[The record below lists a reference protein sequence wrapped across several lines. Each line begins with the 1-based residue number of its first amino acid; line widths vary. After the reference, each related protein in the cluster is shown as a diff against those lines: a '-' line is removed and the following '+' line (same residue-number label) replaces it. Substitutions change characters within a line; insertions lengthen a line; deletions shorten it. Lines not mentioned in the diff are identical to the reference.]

1 MTPSEPTAR
10 RRSRRRLVAQLVLVV
25 LAAAVAWYGLA
36 WVRRTPSA
44 EPLAVIAHRGG
55 PTGSA
60 LEGTIGA
67 FEAAIGAGADWLEFD
82 VRRTADDVLVVLH
95 DETVDRTTSGTGR
108 ITDLT
113 LAEAQALDAGG
124 GARIPTVE
132 TVVDLAKQAGIPIL
146 PEIKDGPGHPGL
158 TGQLVD
164 LLRAKGYLDRS
175 VVQAFEP
182 ETLEELAPASAR
194 CEGLLAHRAVAV
206 RHLVAAGRRGV
217 RLPDGG
223 DGPAEPGH
231 GSPGPRSGSDGV
243 RLVGRHRNRVH
254 QRDPRGVWR
263 RRPHR
268 RRCAAA
274 REQVRYP
281 ERKARARLNGRHARC
296 PIGDR
301 TTPPLGVNE
310 GRRPWIA
317 ISSRRPNAATG
328 RLTPT

>member
-1 MTPSEPTAR
+1 MTPGEPTAR

-55 PTGSA
+55 PAGSDVP
-60 LEGTIGA
+60 EGTIEA
-67 FEAAIGAGADWLEFD
+67 FEASIEAGADWLEFD

-132 TVVDLAKQAGIPIL
+132 TVVDLAKQTGIPIL

-182 ETLEELAPASAR
+182 ETLEELRRLAPDAKACWLTGPWQFDISSPPADAAYV
-194 CEGLLAHRAVAV
+194 CPMAEMVLLNPDLVRQAHG
-206 RHLVAAGRRGV
+206 AGRTVFGWWGATETAFTNGILEAYGV
-217 RLPDGG
+217 DGLIV
-223 DGPAEPGH
+223 DDVE
-231 GSPGPRSGSDGV
+231 
-243 RLVGRHRNRVH
+243 RLVNR
-254 QRDPRGVWR
+254 
-263 RRPHR
+263 
-268 RRCAAA
+268 
-274 REQVRYP
+274 
-281 ERKARARLNGRHARC
+281 
-296 PIGDR
+296 
-301 TTPPLGVNE
+301 
-310 GRRPWIA
+310 
-317 ISSRRPNAATG
+317 
-328 RLTPT
+328 